1 MKVIGLTG
9 TIGSGK
15 EVVKEFIKK
24 KYNCYTVTLSD
35 ILKAELQKKG
45 KTLDRTALQD
55 LGNEMRKKYGNHILA
70 MLAVEY
76 LGRDK
81 QAIIIDGI
89 RNLGEVDY
97 LKKKFGNDFKL
108 VAIDAPQEIRFQRI
122 VTRGGEDPKVWEEFV
137 KSDERDQGVG
147 ELEHGLRVKDCINV
161 ADYTIVNDGSLED
174 LQKKVDETTEKIF
187 TS

>member
-15 EVVKEFIKK
+15 EAVKEFIRK

-35 ILKAELQKKG
+35 ILKAELQKKR
-45 KTLDRTALQD
+45 KALDRAALQD

-89 RNLGEVDY
+89 RNLGEVEY
-97 LKKKFGNDFKL
+97 LKKRFGNDFKL
-108 VAIDAPQEIRFQRI
+108 VAIDAPQEIRFQRV
-122 VTRGGEDPKVWEEFV
+122 VTRGGEDPKAWEEFV
-137 KSDERDQGVG
+137 KSDERDQGISEEG
-147 ELEHGLRVKDCINV
+147 HGLHVKSCVDG
-161 ADYTIVNDGSLED
+161 ADFLIVNDGSLED
-174 LQKKVDETTEKIF
+174 LEKKVNEVVSKIF
-187 TS
+187 S